1 MIGRILSSPPPFA
14 LFAAD
19 RMRIRGIDVHAT
31 VVSAHHPAA
40 TSYELAKNT
49 RYLTA

>member
-1 MIGRILSSPPPFA
+1 MIGRILSSPTLFA
-14 LFAAD
+14 LCAAD
-19 RMRIRGIDVHAT
+19 RMRIGGIDVHAT